1 MLASGSRRGALDG
14 IRGTAALI
22 VLGSHT
28 LIAAVYGA
36 LGVWLFFVLSGYLLA
51 ANAIKKNYLT
61 GYGLANY
68 LLRRVLRI
76 YPLYAVLVTY
86 NVVIGY
92 GMPHEYFNFHWCVK
106 SITLAWAD
114 GYFWTV
120 KEELIFY
127 LILPFILIACAPFR
141 RWPLVAVGLLTVM
154 AICASLFL
162 TVDVLAI
169 KISDTGRADLRIAPF
184 LAGIAIAL
192 LGQVKIPKYLPSV
205 AGDVTLVLICLSIF
219 YIFHFFGSRLGSLQS
234 IESYGLLA
242 AAIFLVDTNRA
253 PWGAKLLSFKPLQL
267 IGIIGYGFYL
277 WHWPVI
283 CGLHK
288 AGLVSSPWATFVCT
302 ILITIPIATL
312 TYWLIERP
320 SQRLALPQFNRQKE
334 VGIIATKK
342 A

>member
-1 MLASGSRRGALDG
+1 M
-14 IRGTAALI
+14 
-22 VLGSHT
+22 
-28 LIAAVYGA
+28 
-36 LGVWLFFVLSGYLLA
+36 LSGYLLA

-92 GMPHEYFNFHWCVK
+92 GMPHEYYDFHWWVK
-106 SITLAWAD
+106 NITLAWAD

-127 LILPFILIACAPFR
+127 LILPFILIACAPLR
-141 RWPLVAVGLLTVM
+141 RWPLAAVGLLTVM

-169 KISDTGRADLRIAPF
+169 KISHTGRSDLRIAPF
-184 LAGIAIAL
+184 LAGIAIAFL
-192 LGQVKIPKYLPSV
+192 AQVKIPKYLPNV
-205 AGDVTLVLICLSIF
+205 VGDVTLVLICLYMF
-219 YIFHFFGSRLGSLQS
+219 YIFQVFGSGLGSLRL

-242 AAIFLVDTNRA
+242 LAIFLVDTNRA
-253 PWGAKLLSFKPLQL
+253 PWGAKLLSFKPLRL

-288 AGLVSSPWATFVCT
+288 ADLVSSPWATFVCT
-302 ILITIPIATL
+302 ILVTIPIATF
-312 TYWLIERP
+312 TFWLVERP
-320 SQRLALPQFNRQKE
+320 SQRLALPRFNRQKE
-334 VGIIATKK
+334 AAIIATEK